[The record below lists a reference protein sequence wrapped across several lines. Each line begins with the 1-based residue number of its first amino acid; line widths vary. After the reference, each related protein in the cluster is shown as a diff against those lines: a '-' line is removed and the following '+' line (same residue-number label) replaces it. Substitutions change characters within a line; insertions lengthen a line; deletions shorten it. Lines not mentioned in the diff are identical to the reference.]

1 MCVSTG
7 SAGFDWKA
15 LNLTILRYEIV
26 DFSTR
31 TSCIKDFLLLKGLR
45 FQSCPSH
52 LGSVGEETLVLGV
65 LESQSFFHVYAL
77 AVSHAISAYVHPQNN
92 CSKGTQELNWFEL
105 VQWLPF
111 LVQIFFQKT

>member
-1 MCVSTG
+1 MCISTG

-77 AVSHAISAYVHPQNN
+77 ATSHAISA
-92 CSKGTQELNWFEL
+92 
-105 VQWLPF
+105 
-111 LVQIFFQKT
+111 